1 MPRYQLDRSIV
12 IGASPERVYEIIADF
27 GSWTTW
33 SPWLIVEPTTRVTV
47 SKDPAALGST
57 YAWQGEITG
66 HGELE
71 HKKLI
76 VGELVDDELR
86 FLKPFKATCQ
96 TAFKL
101 TGERSGTRVTWTMDG
116 AMPWFLFWMIPMF
129 KTLIGMDYTR
139 GLTMLKDL
147 IESGTI
153 PSVTKVH
160 GQEQVG
166 PLRMAGIADSC
177 AVDNVGTAMDRSFE
191 QAREEFR
198 KLGASTDLGMV
209 SVYTKFRMNAG
220 VFEYISGYLIPADVT
235 IPASSPLKTWSLP
248 ICKAFRVEHIGPY
261 RHLGNGWSVAN
272 QLCRFKKLKQQR
284 TGTFE
289 IYRTPSPKTPES
301 EIKTDIYLPLRG

>member
-27 GSWTTW
+27 GTWTTW

-101 TGERSGTRVTWTMDG
+101 TREQSGTRVTWTMDG
-116 AMPWFLFWMIPMF
+116 TIPWFLFWMIPMF
-129 KTLIGMDYTR
+129 KTLIGMDYMR

-147 IESGTI
+147 IESGTMTGGLMNFRPTGRKFI
-153 PSVTKVH
+153 LDAAQICRLASGKLIEIRDFRDTGSLLRQLKVAAT
-160 GQEQVG
+160 
-166 PLRMAGIADSC
+166 L
-177 AVDNVGTAMDRSFE
+177 T
-191 QAREEFR
+191 
-198 KLGASTDLGMV
+198 
-209 SVYTKFRMNAG
+209 
-220 VFEYISGYLIPADVT
+220 PA
-235 IPASSPLKTWSLP
+235 A
-248 ICKAFRVEHIGPY
+248 A
-261 RHLGNGWSVAN
+261 
-272 QLCRFKKLKQQR
+272 
-284 TGTFE
+284 
-289 IYRTPSPKTPES
+289 
-301 EIKTDIYLPLRG
+301 